1 MATKQGKTKKAFSR
15 FFHSTPMR
23 ILGKSLSVL
32 LKCIVTIL
40 LVGIIT
46 ATVVGSVMVVY
57 VLSNFNGTE
66 GLPDLEEISVNET
79 SVVKI
84 LDENNE
90 WVEYQQ
96 LEGNNSLWVDFE
108 EIPEDLRNAVV
119 AIEDK
124 RFYEHDGVDWR
135 RTVAASANLVLHFRS
150 VEFGGSTIT
159 QQLIKVTTGESE
171 QTIERKITEIMRA
184 LRLEQSLEG
193 SKQDKKEQILES
205 YLNVLPLSRNVIGVG
220 AAASNFFGKEIG
232 DLTLAECAAIAGI
245 TQNPSKYDPFL
256 HPENLRDRQ
265 RTVLRAMLDQ
275 KLITQDEYVQAVN
288 EELHFKSY
296 ASQTLMQ
303 DYYVD
308 LLVEE
313 VAEDLMTRYG
323 YSYNQAITK
332 IYRGGLIIHSYEDVT
347 VQQKVEAIYADE
359 ANFPPVIESDER
371 DPQGAIFVID
381 YDGHVVATAGGR
393 GKKESDRVYN
403 RSTDAR
409 RQCGSSIKPLASY
422 CPAVENNLIH
432 FSSLEPDAPI
442 VLPNGSKWPPNYG
455 NTSTSDRGM
464 TTVAWALKRSYNTVA
479 AQLVQKLTPAGSYNF
494 LTKQLGFELEP
505 QDKDYSAMALGGF
518 HIGVTC
524 REMAEAYQIFGN
536 GGYYRETSTYSHV
549 TLGEGGEVI
558 LEQKT
563 DPIRVISEETSYVM
577 NRLMQLVVQS
587 RNGTGADIWSSWT
600 GGWQVFGKTGT
611 SGTSRSGSDYNV
623 YFAGGTTEYVAASWF
638 GYDYDKA
645 LDRTQTGYARS
656 LWNKVMI
663 ALRNDALSAKDKG
676 FDAMKDDLIA
686 RDKLVEAKY
695 CTATGMLV
703 GENNTCPATE
713 IGVYKTSFMPGEC
726 TEHLKEGVTPPTTP
740 GDPGN
745 STTGTT
751 LDLSG
756 IYGTNVPTTT
766 TTTAPAA

>member
-1 MATKQGKTKKAFSR
+1 MATKKQKKKNAFSR

-23 ILGKSLSVL
+23 VLGKGISVL

-66 GLPDLEEISVNET
+66 GLPDLDEIAVNET
-79 SVVKI
+79 SIIKN

-96 LEGNNSLWVDFE
+96 LEGNNSVWVDFE
-108 EIPEDLRNAVV
+108 EIPQDLRDAVV

-184 LRLEQSLEG
+184 LRLEQSLDG
-193 SKQDKKEQILES
+193 SKEDVKEKILES

-220 AAASNFFGKEIG
+220 AAATNFFGKEIG
-232 DLTLAECAAIAGI
+232 ELTLAECAAIAGI
-245 TQNPSKYDPFL
+245 TQNPSKYDPFM

-296 ASQTLMQ
+296 ESQTLMQ

-313 VAEDLMTRYG
+313 VAADLMEQYG

-332 IYRGGLIIHSYEDVT
+332 VYRGGLIIHSYENVAM
-347 VQQKVEAIYADE
+347 QQKVEAIYADE
-359 ANFPPVIESDER
+359 SNFPAVIESDER

-381 YDGHVVATAGGR
+381 YDGRVVATAGGR
-393 GKKESDRVYN
+393 GQKESDRVYN

-432 FSSLEPDAPI
+432 FSSLVPDAPI
-442 VLPNGSKWPPNYG
+442 TLANGKKWPPNYG

-479 AQLVQKLTPAGSYNF
+479 AQLVHQLTPAGSYDF
-494 LTKQLGFELEP
+494 LTKKLGFTLEE
-505 QDKDYSAMALGGF
+505 QDRDYSAMALGGF

-524 REMAEAYQIFGN
+524 RDMAEGYQIFGN
-536 GGYYRETSTYSHV
+536 GGYYRESATYSHV
-549 TLGEGGEVI
+549 TQGEGGEVI
-558 LEQKT
+558 LRTKSE
-563 DPIRVISEETSYVM
+563 PVRVISEETSYVM

-587 RNGTGADIWSSWT
+587 RNGTGADIWGSWT

-623 YFAGGTTEYVAASWF
+623 YFAGGTTQYVAASWF

-663 ALRNDALSAKDKG
+663 ALRDDTLSTRDKG
-676 FDAMKDDLIA
+676 FDAMRDNLIA
-686 RDKLVEAKY
+686 SDKIVEAKY

-703 GENNTCPATE
+703 GENNTCPETE
-713 IGVYKTSFMPGEC
+713 VGVYKTSFMPGEC
-726 TEHLKEGVTPPTTP
+726 TEHRKEGVTPPTTP

-766 TTTAPAA
+766 TTAPAA

>member
-1 MATKQGKTKKAFSR
+1 MATKKRRKDTALSR

-23 ILGKSLSVL
+23 VVGKSLSVL
-32 LKCIVTIL
+32 LRCIITIL
-40 LVGIIT
+40 LVGTIT
-46 ATVVGSVMVVY
+46 ATVVASVMVVY
-57 VLSNFNGTE
+57 VMSNFNGTE
-66 GLPDLEEISVNET
+66 GLPNLDEISVNET
-79 SVVKI
+79 SIIKT
-84 LDENNE
+84 LNENGE
-90 WVEYQQ
+90 WQEYQQ
-96 LEGNNSLWVDFE
+96 LEGNNSMWVDFE
-108 EIPEDLRNAVV
+108 EIPEDLRDAVV

-135 RTVAASANLVLHFRS
+135 RTIAASANLVLHFRS

-159 QQLIKVTTGESE
+159 QQFIKVYTGEAE

-184 LRLEQSLEG
+184 LRLEQTLDG
-193 SKQDKKEQILES
+193 SKADVKNRILES
-205 YLNVLPLSRNVIGVG
+205 YLNLLPLSRNVTGVG
-220 AAASNFFGKEIG
+220 AAATNFFGKDIEE
-232 DLTLAECAAIAGI
+232 LSLAECAAIAGI

-275 KLITQDEYVQAVN
+275 GRITQDEYVQAVN

-296 ASQTLMQ
+296 ESQTMMQ

-313 VAEDLMTRYG
+313 VAADLMEQYG

-332 IYRGGLIIHSYEDVT
+332 VYRGGIVIHSYENEAM
-347 VQQKVEAIYADE
+347 QKKVEAIYADE
-359 ANFPPVIESDER
+359 SNFPPVIESDEK

-393 GKKESDRVYN
+393 GEKVSDRVYN

-432 FSSLEPDAPI
+432 FSSLVPDAPI
-442 VLPNGSKWPPNYG
+442 VLKNGQKWPPNYG

-479 AQLVQKLTPAGSYNF
+479 AQLVDRLTPTGSFNF
-494 LTKQLGFELEP
+494 LTKKLNFTLEQP
-505 QDKDYSAMALGGF
+505 DEDYSAMALGGF
-518 HIGVTC
+518 HVGVTC
-524 REMAEAYQIFGN
+524 REMAEGYQIFGN
-536 GGYYRETSTYSHV
+536 GGYYRETATYSHV
-549 TLGEGGEVI
+549 TQGEGGEV
-558 LEQKT
+558 LLRT
-563 DPIRVISEETSYVM
+563 DSQPVRVISEETSYVM

-587 RNGTGADIWSSWT
+587 RNGTGADIWGDWT

-663 ALRNDALSAKDKG
+663 ALRDNSLSAEDKG
-676 FDAMKDDLIA
+676 FNAV
-686 RDKLVEAKY
+686 RDKLVADDKIVEALY
-695 CTATGMLV
+695 CTKTGMLV
-703 GENNTCPATE
+703 GEHNTCPETE
-713 IGVYKTSFMPGEC
+713 LGVYKTAFMPGEC
-726 TEHLKEGVTPPTTP
+726 TEHVQQGIVPPTTP
-740 GDPGN
+740 PDGGDG
-745 STTGTT
+745 TTSTT
-751 LDLSG
+751 LDLSE
-756 IYGTNVPTTT
+756 IYGTTLPSTTPTTT
-766 TTTAPAA
+766 AAP